1 LRPDDV
7 ITIHRIDRV
16 VSISGEVQRPESY
29 ELLPGEN
36 LWDLITSYAG
46 GYTSGA
52 NMDRIE
58 ITRYTESGREINNKI
73 YLGQGDVLANYPLQ
87 HLDAIYIPSK

>member
-1 LRPDDV
+1 
-7 ITIHRIDRV
+7 V

-36 LWDLITSYAG
+36 LRDLITTYAG
-46 GYTSGA
+46 GYTSIA
-52 NMDRIE
+52 DINMIE
-58 ITRYTESGREINNKI
+58 ITRYVESGREINNKI
-73 YLGQGDVLANYPLQ
+73 YLGQDDVTANYPLQ